1 MAKQGFPDE
10 RFVHRDELFEDLSC
24 PICLCVMRDPILVCQ
39 HSHKACD
46 ACGRL
51 WTTDHPTCP
60 ACGSAVLPKLVPDVF
75 ARAVINRLQ
84 VFCVNKQFGC
94 DWQGKVEDSQLHE
107 ERQCPRRIVGCSH
120 PGCGFQCRLNDELIA
135 HSDGCPHRPIICRHC
150 LLTLLLGALAAHN
163 EGCTRFPVTCPYR
176 GCGATVPRNEMPQHE
191 AACSHKPITCRH
203 CRLDQTQG
211 ELEAH
216 NEKCPRFPV
225 VCPFGCGASVPRNEM
240 PQHQTTHPEVVSA
253 RLKAAAAEAEAK
265 KQKKKEARLKAQTR
279 LKAEKEEARQKAT
292 KAKVE
297 ARRAAEIEASRREVD
312 AIVDLR
318 TGGLVL
324 SDDPST
330 RSHQQLLFE
339 PTHFEEVVMID
350 GKICNEAAVA
360 LVQLLENNCDP
371 SHLRALTL
379 VHDLAITVT
388 SNVMGRAGI
397 ARPLTRMLTHPS
409 IRSPRAA
416 ESLFR
421 AIADLACDDV
431 NRTFFG
437 EAGVAPSLVEM
448 LRDSNLL
455 SRIPATT
462 ELFRAIANLSM
473 NNPANR
479 AAFGEAR
486 IAEPIADQLVRLY
499 EAPDR
504 VTVPAYSEQLLK
516 AFAALTFDPRIREVF
531 AQRNI
536 VATVGAIL
544 ERECS
549 PVAQEELLRA
559 LNNFF
564 PIVPPEICGLLSGL
578 LVTPRSPIVANP
590 SLATQYF
597 AFVSRCVSDDGLR
610 ETLGQQRN
618 FITPLVQ
625 LVSEPAF
632 RDLLLQ
638 DPEIHR
644 WYCAAL
650 RSLAE
655 NPNNRAKILE
665 ARAPLPDKFQ
675 KLLPLE

>member
-1 MAKQGFPDE
+1 
-10 RFVHRDELFEDLSC
+10 
-24 PICLCVMRDPILVCQ
+24 MRDPILVCQ

-203 CRLDQTQG
+203 CRLDLTQG

-216 NEKCPRFPV
+216 NEKCPRFPLA
-225 VCPFGCGASVPRNEM
+225 CPFGCGASVPRNEM
-240 PQHQTTHPEVVSA
+240 PQHQTVCPRAPAPPAPAPTPAPEAHPEVVSA

-265 KQKKKEARLKAQTR
+265 KQKKKEARHKAQAR
-279 LKAEKEEARQKAT
+279 QKAEKEEARRSAAE
-292 KAKVE
+292 AKVE
-297 ARRAAEIEASRREVD
+297 SRRAAEAARREAEAATEAARREAEVAAEVSRR
-312 AIVDLR
+312 
-318 TGGLVL
+318 TGLVL
-324 SDDPST
+324 SDDPRIRRIQAQFFDT
-330 RSHQQLLFE
+330 D
-339 PTHFEEVVMID
+339 HFWMHPPDEEALPVVR
-350 GKICNEAAVA
+350 
-360 LVQLLENNCDP
+360 LLENNRNP
-371 SHLRALTL
+371 ANVQALA
-379 VHDLAITVT
+379 VVCEIAGSSSPEAKAVF
-388 SNVMGRAGI
+388 GRAGI
-397 ARPLTRMLTHPS
+397 ARPLARMLTQS
-409 IRSPRAA
+409 NFRSTPRAA
-416 ESLFR
+416 EMLFGDR
-421 AIADLACDDV
+421 QLVHQSSRD
-431 NRTFFG
+431 FG
-437 EAGVAPSLVEM
+437 EA
-448 LRDSNLL
+448 N
-455 SRIPATT
+455 
-462 ELFRAIANLSM
+462 
-473 NNPANR
+473 
-479 AAFGEAR
+479 
-486 IAEPIADQLVRLY
+486 IAEPIADQLVRLS

-504 VTVPAYSEQLLK
+504 VTVPTYSEQLLK

-544 ERECS
+544 DQSILTGQTCS
-549 PVAQEELLRA
+549 PGANEELLRA

-597 AFVSRCVSDDGLR
+597 AFVSRCASDDGLR
-610 ETLGQQRN
+610 ETLGQCN

-632 RDLLLQ
+632 RDLLQ

-650 RSLAE
+650 HNLAE
-655 NPNNRAKILE
+655 NPNNRAKIVE
-665 ARAPLPDKFQ
+665 ARATLPDKFQ